1 MEIKTSAGDPK
12 SNPERARAL
21 RLVTLIASVAA
32 ISSAAT
38 LAVTTQLL
46 WPTLSDNI
54 WRWVTDRGYY
64 ALRHDTRIRDAVPAL
79 LARILPAQISQ
90 PVLPELVID
99 IKFEHMQKLHQKRRA
114 AMARGILSQGRDE
127 LVPA

>member
-12 SNPERARAL
+12 NNPERARAL

-46 WPTLSDNI
+46 WPSLSDNI
-54 WRWVTDRGYY
+54 GRWVTDRGYY
-64 ALRHDTRIRDAVPAL
+64 ALSHDTRIRDAVPAL
-79 LARILPAQISQ
+79 LSRILPAQISR
-90 PVLPELVID
+90 PVLHEIVIY
-99 IKFEHMQKLHQKRRA
+99 IKFEHMQKLQK
-114 AMARGILSQGRDE
+114 
-127 LVPA
+127 